1 MTEVSGADA
10 TQPLGSDTPGTV
22 SSSGDR
28 WTGTDLDFYRLIKL
42 LGRGGMGSVY
52 LAHDTSLDR
61 EVAIK
66 VLPEQLYGDHEIEER
81 FLREARAQAKLRSP
95 YVVAIHHIGRLPARG
110 QAAARGSLVTG
121 IYFAMEL
128 VDGET
133 LEAILE
139 RKSILHPEEAR
150 DAMLQVARGLRDAQR
165 ADIIHRDIKP
175 SNLLRDREGRVKIA
189 DFGIA
194 KVSSMHKDD
203 RKSLTADGVVLGTP
217 LYMSPEQASGM
228 RIDFRSD
235 MYSLGCTFYHLLA
248 GVPPFDGN
256 NGLHVAAQ
264 HITSEAEPL
273 SDLVKDLPQPLAAI
287 FRRLLLKQPAERY
300 ESYDALIAALEAAAP
315 KEVAYAGFWARAA
328 ALGLDC
334 AIAATLIALL
344 GWAGILVHLTYVT
357 IGHAYFGRTIPK
369 WMLSMRV
376 HRRDGSQLGL
386 ARALLRNVVSMW
398 LPFFAGA
405 VLLITKGTS
414 HLRGVVEHLQPRE
427 MAEARSMVLAL
438 AISHGV
444 LTLIWVA
451 GLVFAAF
458 NPERRA
464 FHDIVAGSHVTYV
477 FRRLSLPPSP
487 PSANR
492 RRTAGSGL

>member
-1 MTEVSGADA
+1 MAELAGVDA
-10 TQPLGSDTPGTV
+10 TIPMGSASETPFPV

-42 LGRGGMGSVY
+42 LGRGGMGTVY

-66 VLPEQLYGDHEIEER
+66 VLPEQLYGDQEIEER

-95 YVVAIHHIGRLPARG
+95 YVVAIHHIGRLPVRG
-110 QAAARGSLVTG
+110 GGKTG

-150 DAMLQVARGLRDAQR
+150 DAMVQVARGLRDAQR
-165 ADIIHRDIKP
+165 AEIIHRDIKP

-194 KVSSMHKDD
+194 KVNSMKKDD
-203 RKSLTADGVVLGTP
+203 RKSLTQDGVVLGTP
-217 LYMSPEQASGM
+217 LYMSPEQASGD

-235 MYSLGCTFYHLLA
+235 MYSLACTFYHLLA

-264 HITSEAEPL
+264 HISRAPEPL
-273 SDLVKDLPQPLAAI
+273 QDLVKDLPQPLAKI
-287 FRRLLLKQPAERY
+287 FQRLLLKKPTERY
-300 ESYDALIAALEAAAP
+300 DSYDDLITALEAAAP
-315 KEVAYAGFWARAA
+315 QSIAYAGFWARAA

-334 AIAATLIALL
+334 VIAGTLIALL

-376 HRRDGSQLGL
+376 TRRDGSPLGL
-386 ARALLRNVVSMW
+386 PRALLRNLVSMW
-398 LPFFAGA
+398 LPFFAGT

-414 HLRGVVEHLQPRE
+414 HLRAVVEHLQPRE

-444 LTLIWVA
+444 LTLIWIA

-477 FRRLSLPPSP
+477 FRRLSLPPSAP
-487 PSANR
+487 TANR
-492 RRTAGSGL
+492 QPLTARR